1 MNYAA
6 LVSAVSATLETT
18 FATADMNRFINQCE
32 TRVYNAVLF
41 PSLRRTAAGVTA
53 VGSPYVD
60 APTDFLAAFSYAVI
74 DPGTGAYSF
83 LLDKDTNFIRE
94 AYPTPTATG
103 TPKHYALFGP
113 TVNGGTPLQELRFI
127 LGPTPDV
134 AYATELMYFYY
145 PESIVTAGSTWLGD
159 NFDPVLLY
167 GTLVEAY
174 VFLKGEADMMAK
186 YDQMYR
192 DALVMAMRLGNG
204 LERADVYRSGQVRQ
218 KVT

>member
-6 LVSAVSATLETT
+6 LVAAVSSTLETT
-18 FATADMNRFINQCE
+18 FVTADMDRFISQCE

-41 PSLRRTAAGVTA
+41 PSLRRTATSALIA
-53 VGSPYVD
+53 NDPYAA
-60 APTDFLAAFSYAVI
+60 APTDFLAVFSYAVI
-74 DPGTGAYSF
+74 APVTGEYTF

-94 AYPTPTATG
+94 AYPSPTATG

-113 TVNGGTPLQELRFI
+113 TVSAGAPQTELRFL
-127 LGPTPDV
+127 LGPTPDA
-134 AYATELMYFYY
+134 AYATEMQYFYY

-167 GTLVEAY
+167 GTIVEAY
-174 VFLKGEADMMAK
+174 TFLKGEADMMAK

-204 LERADVYRSGQVRQ
+204 LERSDVYRSGQVRQ
-218 KVT
+218 KVA

>member
-1 MNYAA
+1 VNYAA
-6 LVSAVSATLETT
+6 LVSAVSSTLETT
-18 FATADMNRFINQCE
+18 FVTADIDRFIQQAE

-41 PSLRRTAAGVTA
+41 PSLRRTVTGA
-53 VGSPYVD
+53 LTINDPYFA
-60 APTDFLAAFSYAVI
+60 APTDFLAVFSYAVI
-74 DPGTGAYSF
+74 APVTGAYTF

-94 AYPTPTATG
+94 AYPSPTVTG

-113 TVNGGTPLQELRFI
+113 TVSGVTPLTELRFL
-127 LGPTPDV
+127 LGPTPDA
-134 AYATELMYFYY
+134 AYATEMQYFYY
-145 PESIVTAGSTWLGD
+145 PETIVTADSTWLGD

-174 VFLKGEADMMAK
+174 TFLKGEADMMAK

-204 LERADVYRSGQVRQ
+204 LERSDVYRSGQVRQ
-218 KVT
+218 KVA

>member
-1 MNYAA
+1 MDYAA
-6 LVSAVSATLETT
+6 LVSAVSSTLENT
-18 FATADMNRFINQCE
+18 FVTEDMDRFIQQAE

-41 PSLRRTAAGVTA
+41 PSLRRTVTGA
-53 VGSPYVD
+53 LTVNDPYFA
-60 APTDFLAAFSYAVI
+60 APTDFLAVFSYAVI
-74 DPGTGAYSF
+74 APGTDEYTF

-94 AYPTPTATG
+94 AYPSPTVTG

-113 TVNGGTPLQELRFI
+113 AVSGVTPLTELRFL
-127 LGPTPDV
+127 LGPTPDA
-134 AYATELMYFYY
+134 AYATEMQYFYY
-145 PESIVTAGSTWLGD
+145 PESIVTAGTTWLGD

-174 VFLKGEADMMAK
+174 TFLKGEADMMAK

-204 LERADVYRSGQVRQ
+204 LERSDVYRSGQVRQ
-218 KVT
+218 KVA